1 MVDDDKIKK
10 EFGEDEYKYL
20 KSKCIGGKSNQKGVS
35 YEGLFAVY
43 QIALNYPLVKQ
54 QAHEIFIETQ
64 VDNAFVDDLVLED
77 RTENHIN
84 NFQLK
89 NCDSNLTWTAKK
101 HRLKQDFLHQY
112 KLNKLDPELLG
123 KVSNIV
129 LVLSSETNFR
139 NTNKKI
145 PKEIKDFTQ
154 VCLFRSAKNLRDLF
168 SIEPKF
174 KNAISNV
181 CAKPD
186 SDKLETAACEI
197 LAIWLCQSGKVSV
210 SEIMQKIVGNV
221 KNPSY
226 IRTFDTEDISID
238 LEVREIL
245 EGIGIV
251 IEISRGY
258 LHLEYPE
265 GLSKKTYGHA
275 LGTEEFKEFEK
286 WLKEKK
292 PSSWDDIKLLM
303 KS

>member
-1 MVDDDKIKK
+1 MVDDDKIKEK
-10 EFGEDEYKYL
+10 FGEYAYKYL
-20 KSKCIGGKSNQKGVS
+20 KNKSMGGKSNQKGGL

-43 QIALNYPLVKQ
+43 QIALAYPIVKQ

-64 VDNAFVDDLVLED
+64 VDNTFVDDLVVEY
-77 RTENHIN
+77 RTQNHVKH
-84 NFQLK
+84 FQLK
-89 NCDSNLTWTAKK
+89 NRDSNLAWNSGN
-101 HRLKQDFLHQY
+101 HPLKQDFLWQY
-112 KLNKLDPELLG
+112 EFNTDLLG
-123 KVSNIV
+123 KDSKMV
-129 LVLSSETNFR
+129 LVLSSEINFR

-145 PKEIKDFTQ
+145 PEEIKSFTQ
-154 VCLFRSAKNLRDLF
+154 VCWFRSAKDLRELL
-168 SIEPKF
+168 SIQPDF
-174 KNAISNV
+174 KDAISNV

-226 IRTFDTEDISID
+226 IRTFDTENIGID